1 METVLGKTEKFGRT
15 LMHEHLT
22 INLSKEKDDADA
34 NLSDDEAMIEDLK
47 ALKAA
52 GIDTICDVTNVGMGR
67 DVGRMAMIAEKSG
80 VNVLPSTGFY
90 KDPYFPEIVY
100 KSTEKELATFIMKE
114 IVEGIDG
121 SGIRAAIIG
130 EIGTSRDG
138 FADGEKKVFLA
149 AARAHAETGA
159 PITTH
164 TTLGKYGLEQVE
176 LLKSSGVDMERL
188 VIGHLDLNPDMD
200 YYLRILEKGCYIGF
214 DTIGKNKYQPD
225 STRADCLYQ
234 LVRKG
239 YGERIVLSLDI
250 TRKSHLKK
258 YGGYGHSYIAE
269 SFIPMLLD
277 KGISQKDI
285 DMMLIENPKR
295 LFEGR

>member
-1 METVLGKTEKFGRT
+1 MKTVLGKTDNLGRT

-34 NLSDDEAMIEDLK
+34 NLNDDEAMIEELK

-52 GIDTICDVTNVGMGR
+52 GVDTICDVTNVGMGR
-67 DVGRMAMIAEKSG
+67 DVSRMAMIAEKSG

-90 KDPYFPEIVY
+90 KEPYFPEFVC
-100 KSTEKELATFIMKE
+100 KSTEKELARFMVKE
-114 IVEGIDG
+114 IVEGIDE
-121 SGIRAAIIG
+121 SGIKAVIIG
-130 EIGTSRDG
+130 EIGTGQHG
-138 FADGEKKVFLA
+138 FADEEKKVFLA
-149 AARAHAETGA
+149 AARAHAETGT

-164 TTLGKYGLEQVE
+164 TTLGKHGLEQVE
-176 LLKSSGVDMERL
+176 LLKNFGVDTEKL

-200 YYLRILEKGCYIGF
+200 YYLKILDKGCYIGF

-225 STRADCLYQ
+225 SIRADCLFQ
-234 LVRKG
+234 LVKRG
-239 YGERIVLSLDI
+239 YGNRIVLSLDI

-258 YGGYGHSYIAE
+258 YGGYGHSYIVE

-295 LFEGR
+295 LFNSK

>member
-1 METVLGKTEKFGRT
+1 METLLGKTDELGRV

-22 INLSKEKDDADA
+22 IDLSKEKDDDDA

-67 DVGRMAMIAEKSG
+67 DVGRMAVIAEKSG

-90 KDPYFPEIVY
+90 KMPYLPNMVY
-100 KSTEKELATFIMKE
+100 EKSVRELSSFMIKE
-114 IVEGIDG
+114 IVKGIDG
-121 SGIRAAIIG
+121 TGVKAVIIG

-138 FADGEKKVFLA
+138 FADEEKKVFLA
-149 AARAHAETGA
+149 AARAHAQTGA

-164 TTLGKYGLEQVE
+164 TTLGKYGLEQVA
-176 LLKSSGVDMERL
+176 LLKNNGVDMEKV
-188 VIGHLDLNPDMD
+188 VIGHLDLNPNMD
-200 YYLRILEKGCYIGF
+200 YYLRILENGCYIGF

-239 YGERIVLSLDI
+239 YGKRIVLSLDI

-295 LFEGR
+295 LFEIK